1 MELHSETEESTT
13 APFFIP
19 GGHSQIA
26 LRRFSDWNTDE
37 SLSTSRKKVR
47 RDFEFHNYVTRITQ
61 RSLFNGVIMT
71 TILLNALFMALET
84 DYDLKYRL
92 FGFFEIV
99 DQLFQ
104 AIYTMEFLMKVYVEW
119 RGYWKSGYNVF
130 DAFIL
135 ALSFIPMFMNT
146 SGASTRSLKSLRMI
160 RAVRT
165 LRMLKT
171 VSFIRGLQA
180 LTEALIKTLKSVLYV
195 LVLLFLLMFVF
206 AIMGYYFFGDP
217 ETGDPDNWGDLGSA
231 LFTLFS
237 LVTVDGWTDLQS
249 KLDVLGFTSS
259 RIFTIVFILL
269 GYFIFF
275 NMFIGV
281 VIMEIQHS
289 TKCFEKELQTE
300 REITL
305 AQKKQEIIK
314 KQQQEVRQL
323 IQNQTTNDLNK
334 FSELVER
341 FRKTLRHSDYLV
353 TDDLYTSL
361 SFIDIYLT
369 SLDHQDNTL
378 QRLQQLY
385 FETAC
390 TLSHILEDD
399 LTEGKTQKESRST
412 SL

>member
-1 MELHSETEESTT
+1 
-13 APFFIP
+13 
-19 GGHSQIA
+19 
-26 LRRFSDWNTDE
+26 
-37 SLSTSRKKVR
+37 
-47 RDFEFHNYVTRITQ
+47 
-61 RSLFNGVIMT
+61 
-71 TILLNALFMALET
+71 
-84 DYDLKYRL
+84 
-92 FGFFEIV
+92 
-99 DQLFQ
+99 
-104 AIYTMEFLMKVYVEW
+104 
-119 RGYWKSGYNVF
+119 
-130 DAFIL
+130 
-135 ALSFIPMFMNT
+135 MFMNT

-180 LTEALIKTLKSVLYV
+180 LTEALFKTLKSVVYV

-237 LVTVDGWTDLQS
+237 LVT
-249 KLDVLGFTSS
+249 
-259 RIFTIVFILL
+259 
-269 GYFIFF
+269 
-275 NMFIGV
+275 
-281 VIMEIQHS
+281 HS

-323 IQNQTTNDLNK
+323 ILNQASAPTTNDLNK

-378 QRLQQLY
+378 LR
-385 FETAC
+385 
-390 TLSHILEDD
+390 
-399 LTEGKTQKESRST
+399 
-412 SL
+412 

>member
-1 MELHSETEESTT
+1 
-13 APFFIP
+13 
-19 GGHSQIA
+19 
-26 LRRFSDWNTDE
+26 
-37 SLSTSRKKVR
+37 
-47 RDFEFHNYVTRITQ
+47 
-61 RSLFNGVIMT
+61 
-71 TILLNALFMALET
+71 
-84 DYDLKYRL
+84 
-92 FGFFEIV
+92 
-99 DQLFQ
+99 
-104 AIYTMEFLMKVYVEW
+104 
-119 RGYWKSGYNVF
+119 
-130 DAFIL
+130 
-135 ALSFIPMFMNT
+135 
-146 SGASTRSLKSLRMI
+146 
-160 RAVRT
+160 
-165 LRMLKT
+165 
-171 VSFIRGLQA
+171 
-180 LTEALIKTLKSVLYV
+180 
-195 LVLLFLLMFVF
+195 MFVF

-399 LTEGKTQKESRST
+399 LTEGKTQKESRSA